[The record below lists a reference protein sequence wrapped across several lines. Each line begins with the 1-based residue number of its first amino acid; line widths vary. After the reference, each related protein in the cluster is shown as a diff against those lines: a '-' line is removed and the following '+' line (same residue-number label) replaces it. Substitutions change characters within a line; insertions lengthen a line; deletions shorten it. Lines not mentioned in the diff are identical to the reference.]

1 MKVNV
6 AQATVWFGC
15 RVEWTS
21 FGALEAAFAVLT
33 DWRGRFSA
41 QKAVNHRL

>member
-6 AQATVWFGC
+6 AQATVRFGC

-21 FGALEAAFAVLT
+21 FGALEAVFAALT
-33 DWRGRFSA
+33 VWLGRFAA
-41 QKAVNHRL
+41 QKAVSRRL